1 MQKLRIVLMTA
12 LAAVLVL
19 NTGCRT
25 KKKATDAGNLSPE
38 YLAGEGVDENIN
50 LDPFGQIDGGS
61 SVQIGNRSDEANRIT
76 PDIRVENVLFGY
88 NSSSVE
94 PSERFKVQVVADY
107 LVRTSGVTVTLE
119 GHCDERGS
127 LDYNL
132 ALGERRALAIRD
144 YLLQMGVTGDRITT
158 KTLGEEMPAAFG
170 HDEASYLQNRRGEFK
185 FYRM

>member
-1 MQKLRIVLMTA
+1 MMA
-12 LAAVLVL
+12 LAAALVL

-25 KKKATDAGNLSPE
+25 KPKAGDAGNLSPD
-38 YLAGEGVDENIN
+38 YVKGEGGDGNYN
-50 LDPFGQIDGGS
+50 LNPFGQIDEGA
-61 SVQIGNRSDEANRIT
+61 SVQIAGRPDEANRIT

-88 NSSSVE
+88 DSSSVE
-94 PSERFKVQVVADY
+94 PSERAKVQVIADY
-107 LVRTSGVTVTLE
+107 LNNTAGVTVTLE

-158 KTLGEEMPAAFG
+158 KTMGEEMPAAFG
-170 HDEASYLQNRRGEFK
+170 HDESSYHQNRRGEFK
-185 FYRM
+185 FYRL

>member
-12 LAAVLVL
+12 LAAALVL

-25 KKKATDAGNLSPE
+25 KPKAGDPVPGVGKPYVGDVEPGNVE
-38 YLAGEGVDENIN
+38 
-50 LDPFGQIDGGS
+50 PFGLIDGESFDPLPPRTVGPS
-61 SVQIGNRSDEANRIT
+61 FT
-76 PDIRVENVLFGY
+76 PDIRVEKVLFGY

-94 PSERFKVQVVADY
+94 PSERFKVQVIADY
-107 LVRTSGVTVTLE
+107 LVNTPGVTVTLE

-144 YLLQMGVTGDRITT
+144 YLLQMGVTGARITT

-170 HDEASYLQNRRGEFK
+170 HDESSYLQNRRGEFK

>member
-12 LAAVLVL
+12 LAAALVL

-25 KKKATDAGNLSPE
+25 KPKAGGDGNLSPD
-38 YLAGEGVDENIN
+38 YVQGEGGDGNFN
-50 LDPFGQIDGGS
+50 LNPFGQIDEGT
-61 SVQIGNRSDEANRIT
+61 SVPIAGRPNEANRIT

-88 NSSSVE
+88 DSSSVE
-94 PSERFKVQVVADY
+94 PSERFKVQVIADY
-107 LVRTSGVTVTLE
+107 LVNTPGVTVTLE

-144 YLLQMGVTGDRITT
+144 YLLQMGVTGARITT

-170 HDEASYLQNRRGEFK
+170 HDESSYLQNRRGEFK